1 MAQAPAPA
9 MSLTRKEKAALEEIA
24 SSPSLAHRAVRE
36 AKGLLMAAD
45 GVANATIAQ
54 RLGVSRSTVL
64 AWRTHFE
71 ADGIDGVG
79 AVREGRGRKPSIP
92 QTRIDQMIS
101 DTANL
106 TPPDATHWS
115 IRSMAAHSGLSR
127 STVQKEWSARGL
139 KPHLV
144 KTFKVSTDP
153 QFTEKLVDVV
163 GLYMNPPDKAAVFS
177 FDEKSQIQALDRTQ
191 PSLPMKEGRPGTVTH
206 DYRRHGTTTL
216 FAALDV
222 LTGELIGRCYS
233 RHRHGEF
240 IAFLKVIDKEV
251 PRGKEVHIILD
262 NFGTHKHPDVVA
274 WLQRHRR
281 FHLHFT
287 PTSSSWLNMV
297 ERWFREITTRRI
309 RRGSFG
315 SVADLVSAIEDYIA
329 HHNDDPRPFI
339 WTKTAGQI
347 IAKVRRG
354 RIALEIQHARAI

>member
-1 MAQAPAPA
+1 
-9 MSLTRKEKAALEEIA
+9 MSLTRKEKAALREIA
-24 SSPSLAHRAVRE
+24 NSPSLAYRAVRE
-36 AKGLLMAAD
+36 AKGLLMAAE
-45 GVANATIAQ
+45 GVANATIAA

-64 AWRTHFE
+64 AWRRHFE
-71 ADGIDGVG
+71 IDGIDGVG
-79 AVREGRGRKPSIP
+79 AVREGRGRRPTIT
-92 QTRIDQMIS
+92 QDRIDQMIS
-101 DTANL
+101 DTSNL

-144 KTFKVSTDP
+144 KTFKVSTDAD
-153 QFTEKLVDVV
+153 FTEKLVDVV

-240 IAFLKVIDKEV
+240 IAFLKVINAEV
-251 PRGKEVHIILD
+251 PRGKPIHIILD
-262 NFGTHKHPDVVA
+262 NYGTHKHPDVVA
-274 WLQRHRR
+274 WLDKHPR

-309 RRGSFG
+309 RRGSFA
-315 SVADLVSAIEDYIA
+315 SAAQLVAAIEDYIA
-329 HHNDDPRPFI
+329 HHNHDPRPFI

-354 RIALEIQHARAI
+354 RIALEAEHARAI

>member
-1 MAQAPAPA
+1 MAQAPAAPLP
-9 MSLTRKEKAALEEIA
+9 LTRKEKASLQEIA
-24 SSPSLAHRAVRE
+24 NSPSLSHRAVRE
-36 AKGLLMAAD
+36 AKGLLMAAE
-45 GVANATIAQ
+45 GVANATIAE

-64 AWRTHFE
+64 AWRNHFE
-71 ADGIDGVG
+71 VDGLDGVG
-79 AVREGRGRKPSIP
+79 AVREGRGRKPSIT
-92 QTRIDQMIS
+92 QDQIDQMIS
-101 DTANL
+101 DTRNTVPA
-106 TPPDATHWS
+106 DATHWS

-153 QFTEKLVDVV
+153 HLEAKIVDVV

-191 PSLPMKEGRPGTVTH
+191 PSLPMKQGRPGTVTH

-216 FAALDV
+216 FAALNV

-240 IAFLKVIDKEV
+240 IAFLKVINNEV
-251 PRGKEVHIILD
+251 PRGKEVHVILD
-262 NFGTHKHPDVVA
+262 NYGTHKHPDVVA
-274 WLQRHRR
+274 WLDKHPR

-309 RRGSFG
+309 RRGSFS
-315 SVADLVSAIEDYIA
+315 SVSELVEAIEDYIA
-329 HHNDDPRPFI
+329 QHNDDPRPFI

-354 RIALEIQHARAI
+354 RIALNAEHARAN

>member
-1 MAQAPAPA
+1 MVF
-9 MSLTRKEKAALEEIA
+9 TRKEKAALREIA
-24 SSPSLAHRAVRE
+24 NSPSLSHRAVRE

-45 GVANATIAQ
+45 GIANASIAE

-64 AWRTHFE
+64 AWRRHFE
-71 ADGIDGVG
+71 VDGLEGVG
-79 AVREGRGRKPSIP
+79 AVREGRGRKPSIT
-92 QTRIDQMIS
+92 QDRIDQMIF
-101 DTANL
+101 DTQNT
-106 TPPDATHWS
+106 TPVDATHWS
-115 IRSMAAHSGLSR
+115 VRSMAAHSGLSR

-144 KTFKVSTDP
+144 KTFKVSRDP
-153 QFTEKLVDVV
+153 HLEDKIVDVV

-191 PSLPMKEGRPGTVTH
+191 PSLPMKQGRPGTVTH

-233 RHRHGEF
+233 KHRHGEF
-240 IAFLKVIDKEV
+240 IAFLKVINQQV
-251 PRGKEVHIILD
+251 PRGKQVHVILD
-262 NFGTHKHPDVVA
+262 NYGTHKHPDVVA
-274 WLQRHRR
+274 WLDKHPR

-309 RRGSFG
+309 RRGSFT
-315 SVADLVSAIEDYIA
+315 SVNELVDAIDDYIA
-329 HHNDDPRPFI
+329 HHNKDPRPFI

-354 RIALEIQHARAI
+354 RIALNAQQARVN

>member
-1 MAQAPAPA
+1 
-9 MSLTRKEKAALEEIA
+9 MSLTRKEKAALSEIA
-24 SSPSLAHRAVRE
+24 NSPSLAHRAVRE
-36 AKGLLMAAD
+36 AKGLLMAAE
-45 GVANATIAQ
+45 GRANASIAQ
-54 RLGVSRSTVL
+54 ALDVSRSTVL
-64 AWRTHFE
+64 AWRHHFE
-71 ADGIDGVG
+71 TDGIDGVG
-79 AVREGRGRKPSIP
+79 SVREGRGRKPTIA
-92 QTRIDQMIS
+92 QDRIDQMIH
-101 DTANL
+101 DTRYT

-115 IRSMAAHSGLSR
+115 TRSMAAHSGLSH
-127 STVQKEWSARGL
+127 STIQKEWSARGL

-144 KTFKVSTDP
+144 RTFKISSDP
-153 QFTEKLVDVV
+153 DFDNKVIDVV
-163 GLYMNPPDKAAVFS
+163 GLYMNPPDRAAVFS

-191 PSLPMKEGRPGTVTH
+191 PSLPMKAGRPGTVTH

-216 FAALDV
+216 FAALNV

-240 IAFLKVIDKEV
+240 IAFLKVINREV
-251 PRGKEVHIILD
+251 PRGKDIHIILD
-262 NFGTHKHPDVVA
+262 NYGTHKHPDVVA
-274 WLQRHRR
+274 WLDKHPR

-309 RRGSFG
+309 RRASFG
-315 SVADLVSAIEDYIA
+315 SLAELTAAIEDYIA

-354 RIALEIQHARAI
+354 RIALAAEQARAI

>member
-9 MSLTRKEKAALEEIA
+9 MRLTKKEKAALLDIA
-24 SSPSLAHRAVRE
+24 NSPSMPHRAVRE

-45 GVANATIAQ
+45 GVANAAIAE

-64 AWRTHFE
+64 AWRNHFE
-71 ADGIDGVG
+71 TDGLDGVG
-79 AVREGRGRKPSIP
+79 AVREGRGRRPTIP
-92 QTRIDQMIS
+92 QEQIDQMIS
-101 DTANL
+101 DTRNL

-115 IRSMAAHSGLSR
+115 IRSMAEHSGLSR

-144 KTFKVSTDP
+144 RTFKVSTDP
-153 QFTEKLVDVV
+153 DFDAKVADVV
-163 GLYMNPPDKAAVFS
+163 ALYLNPPDKAAVFS

-216 FAALDV
+216 FAALNV
-222 LTGELIGRCYS
+222 VTGELIGRCYS
-233 RHRHGEF
+233 RHRHSEF
-240 IAFLKVIDKEV
+240 IAFLKLINKEV
-251 PRGKEVHIILD
+251 PRGREIHIILD
-262 NFGTHKHPDVVA
+262 NYGTHKHPEVLA
-274 WLQRHRR
+274 WLEAHPR

-309 RRGSFG
+309 RRGSFA
-315 SVADLVSAIEDYIA
+315 SVAALVSAIEDYIA
-329 HHNDDPRPFI
+329 HHNEDPRPFI

-354 RIALEIQHARAI
+354 RIALAAEQARVI